1 MTVNAY
7 IFDAV
12 RTPRGKGKTDGKLH
26 AVTSLRL
33 AEIVLRAIRDRNRLD
48 TKKIDDVI
56 MGCVMPIGENGANI
70 ARSAVLAADYDISV
84 SGQQINRFCASGLE
98 AVCQAAMRVQV
109 GIADF
114 AIGGG
119 VESMSR
125 VPMGSDGGA
134 IAVDPTVALKHNI
147 IPQGIAADLIATH
160 YGFTREQ
167 VDSFAL
173 RSHIRAASAQSKGR
187 FDKSLIPVTDI
198 NTMLILDKDEMIRP
212 DTSLETL
219 GKLNPAFEVIG
230 KNFGFDAIAIQKY
243 PTLERINHVHTAGNS
258 SAIVDGAAAVLVGS
272 KTAGK
277 LAGLTPKARIKAFAS
292 IGSEPT
298 MMLLGPIDVT
308 HKLLKKAKMTPSDI
322 DIWEINE
329 AFSSVALMYQQEF
342 NITDDQINVAGGAIA
357 MGHPLG
363 ATGAMIT
370 GIVVDE
376 LERRNLSTAL
386 IVLCVAAGMGTA
398 MIIERE

>member
-1 MTVNAY
+1 MTLDAF
-7 IFDAV
+7 IFDTV
-12 RTPRGKGKTDGKLH
+12 RTPRGKGKLDGKLH
-26 AVTSLRL
+26 EVTSLRL
-33 AEIVLRAIRDRNRLD
+33 AEIVLRAIRDRNKLD
-48 TKKIDDVI
+48 TKKVDDVI

-98 AVCQAAMRVQV
+98 AICQAAMRVQV
-109 GIADF
+109 GMADF

-134 IAVDPTVALKHNI
+134 IAVDATVAAKHGI
-147 IPQGIAADLIATH
+147 LPQGVAADLIATH

-167 VDSFAL
+167 ADTFAI

-187 FDKSLIPVTDI
+187 FDKSLVPVLDI
-198 NTMLILDKDEMIRP
+198 NGMLILDKDEMIRP
-212 DTSLETL
+212 DCSLETL
-219 GKLNPAFEVIG
+219 GKLNPAFEGMG
-230 KNFGFDAIAIQKY
+230 KNFGFDGIAIQKY
-243 PTLERINHVHTAGNS
+243 PHLERINHIHTAGNS

-272 KTAGK
+272 RNAGK
-277 LAGLTPKARIKAFAS
+277 AMGLKPKARIKAFAS

-298 MMLLGPIDVT
+298 MMLSGPIDVT
-308 HKLLKKAKMTPSDI
+308 HKVLKKAKMTANDI
-322 DIWEINE
+322 DLWEINE
-329 AFSSVALMYQQEF
+329 AFSSVVLMYQHAF
-342 NITDDQINVAGGAIA
+342 NLNDDNINVAGGAIS

-370 GIVVDE
+370 GIVADE
-376 LERRNLSTAL
+376 LERRNLNTAL

-398 MIIERE
+398 MIIERV

>member
-1 MTVNAY
+1 MTFDAF

-12 RTPRGKGKTDGKLH
+12 RTPKGKGKSDGKLH
-26 AVTSLRL
+26 EVTSLRL
-33 AEIVLRAIRDRNRLD
+33 AEIVLRAIRDRNKLD
-48 TKKIDDVI
+48 TKKVDDVI

-109 GIADF
+109 GMADF

-134 IAVDPTVALKHNI
+134 IAVDSTIAAKHGI
-147 IPQGIAADLIATH
+147 LPQGVAADLIATH
-160 YGFTREQ
+160 YGFSREQ
-167 VDSFAL
+167 ADNFAVRSHL
-173 RSHIRAASAQSKGR
+173 RSFSAQSKGR
-187 FDKSLIPVTDI
+187 FDKSLVPVLDI
-198 NTMLILDKDEMIRP
+198 NGMLILDKDEMIRP
-212 DTSLETL
+212 DCSLDSL
-219 GKLNPAFEVIG
+219 GKLNPAFEGIG
-230 KNFGFDAIAIQKY
+230 KNFGFDGIAIQKY
-243 PTLERINHVHTAGNS
+243 PHLEKINHIHTAGNS

-272 KTAGK
+272 RNAGK
-277 LAGLTPKARIKAFAS
+277 IAGLKPKARIKAFAS

-298 MMLLGPIDVT
+298 MMLSGPIDVT

-322 DIWEINE
+322 DLWEINE
-329 AFSSVALMYQQEF
+329 AFSSVVLMYQHVF
-342 NITDDQINVAGGAIA
+342 NLSDDNINVAGGAIA

-370 GIVVDE
+370 GIVADE
-376 LERRNLSTAL
+376 LERRNLNTAL

-398 MIIERE
+398 MVIERV